1 MSLILRDSIDA
12 PLIPRDTPV
21 VAGYGDGRFIWS
33 PAWKASGGLPAGT
46 NWWDLFPAA
55 VHLVI
60 VVTPGHLGD
69 IADVEFG
76 DFTPAD
82 TPGFVRA
89 FNRPGRRAATF
100 YCNRSTWPQI
110 VDALAAA
117 GLDPTA
123 VDWWI
128 GTLDG
133 TTDLFYGSPGVAP
146 PAGLRVV
153 AIQTVDTGAYD
164 ESVIVD
170 PSWVGLEVDMLP
182 DERAALFLL
191 RDELAPPPPD
201 GPGVPGNVESTLL
214 GRIAQLQGDVAA
226 LRAAGLPPANVQP
239 LVDAVAT
246 LTKTVADL
254 SAAVQRIE
262 TALRQA

>member
-1 MSLILRDSIDA
+1 MSLLLRDSIDA

-55 VHLVI
+55 VKLVI
-60 VVTPGHLGD
+60 VVTPGHFGD

-82 TPGFVRA
+82 APGFVRA

-110 VDALAAA
+110 VDALVAA
-117 GLDPTA
+117 GLDPAA

-133 TTDLFYGSPGVAP
+133 TTDLFYGSSGVRP

-164 ESVIVD
+164 ESVIID
-170 PSWVGLEVDMLP
+170 PSWVGLEEDMTP
-182 DERAALFLL
+182 EQAAQLIADVAFIRNQMDPAGTGAIGTLL
-191 RDELAPPPPD
+191 NGNSNWQLRTDQALANLTAQVKALQDAGVPATSVQPLLDELAA
-201 GPGVPGNVESTLL
+201 L
-214 GRIAQLQGDVAA
+214 GKHL
-226 LRAAGLPPANVQP
+226 GLG
-239 LVDAVAT
+239 
-246 LTKTVADL
+246 
-254 SAAVQRIE
+254 
-262 TALRQA
+262 TA